1 VVLSGSDTNVSQVY
15 FAVAPS
21 GAQLA
26 VWMSSSPTQE
36 IHAATRATAAGTWG
50 SPITVPGPGSSIAPE
65 AAAVN
70 SSGDAIVIY
79 SGYDAAGVHTE
90 YATNHQP

>member
-1 VVLSGSDTNVSQVY
+1 VS
-15 FAVAPS
+15 
-21 GAQLA
+21 
-26 VWMSSSPTQE
+26 
-36 IHAATRATAAGTWG
+36 
-50 SPITVPGPGSSIAPE
+50 GPGSSIAPE

-79 SGYDAAGVHTE
+79 SGYDANGVHTE

>member
-36 IHAATRATAAGTWG
+36 IHAATRATAARTWG
-50 SPITVPGPGSSIAPE
+50 SPITAGPGSSIAPE